1 MTKAN
6 IGWEHTLYL
15 TVVQVAI
22 MLGISRSGI
31 YAKLKEHGP
40 GSDPTFPRPRKFGPG
55 MVRFSK
61 AEVMEWAN
69 SRSTVGE
76 VAA

>member
-1 MTKAN
+1 MTKEN
-6 IGWEHTLYL
+6 ISWEFSLYL

-31 YAKLKEHGP
+31 YAKLKGQGP

-61 AEVMEWAN
+61 AEVMEWA
-69 SRSTVGE
+69 STRSAISK